1 MPTVFTR
8 DHPGFSRTIPLPTFL
23 PGLICV
29 LFLLAASSSPAS
41 DRKTRGGRPPSVPEG
56 VWSLSLRG
64 GAAHQFDAGLDDGGS
79 FRVNRF
85 FLQGGPRYAPD
96 FRRSVSLALGYGF
109 DGYDFSGDRGM
120 AALSP
125 WKTVHT
131 FRVSAPVRWGAGRKW
146 TVFVIPTVRSAAER
160 GASLGD
166 SVSGGG
172 FAGFSYRFGDRL
184 TIGPGVGVMTEI
196 ENSPDIFPV
205 LIIDWKITDRL
216 RLETGR
222 GLGASRGPGLFLRW
236 EASERWDVSFGS
248 RYEKLRFRL
257 DREGVAP
264 DGVGADR
271 SFPLFCGATY
281 RFTPRAEA
289 SLVGGVALGG
299 ELRLEDENGN
309 RVAEVDYD
317 QAGFLG
323 VAFGLRF

>member
-1 MPTVFTR
+1 M
-8 DHPGFSRTIPLPTFL
+8 SRL
-23 PGLICV
+23 
-29 LFLLAASSSPAS
+29 
-41 DRKTRGGRPPSVPEG
+41 
-56 VWSLSLRG
+56 
-64 GAAHQFDAGLDDGGS
+64 
-79 FRVNRF
+79 

-96 FRRSVSLALGYGF
+96 HRRSVSLALGYGF
-109 DGYDFSGDRGM
+109 DGYDFSGDRGI

-131 FRVSAPVRWGAGRKW
+131 VRVSTPVRWGAGRDW
-146 TVFVIPTVRSAAER
+146 TVFVIPTLRSSAES

-166 SVSGGG
+166 SLSGGG

-184 TIGPGVGVMTEI
+184 TIGPGIGAMTEI
-196 ENSPDIFPV
+196 EESPDIFPV
-205 LIIDWKITDRL
+205 LLIDWKITDRL

-222 GLGASRGPGLFLRW
+222 GLGATRGPGLILRW
-236 EASERWDVSFGS
+236 EVSDGWDLSLGG

-264 DGVGADR
+264 DGVGSDR

-289 SLVGGVALGG
+289 SLVGGWALGG

-309 RVAEVDYD
+309 RIAEENYD
-317 QAGFLG
+317 PAGFLG
-323 VAFGLRF
+323 VAFGVRF

>member
-1 MPTVFTR
+1 MPLRRCLV
-8 DHPGFSRTIPLPTFL
+8 
-23 PGLICV
+23 V
-29 LFLLAASSSPAS
+29 FLLLIVAMPVAEAARETSGERAS
-41 DRKTRGGRPPSVPEG
+41 FRPEEG
-56 VWSLSLRG
+56 WSLSLRG
-64 GAAHQFDAGLDDGGS
+64 GAAHQFETGLDDGGE
-79 FRVNRF
+79 FRVNRL
-85 FLQGGPRYAPD
+85 FLQGGARYAPD
-96 FRRSVSLALGYGF
+96 HRRSVSLALGYGF
-109 DGYDFSGDRGM
+109 DGYEFSGGRGI

-125 WKTVHT
+125 WESVHT
-131 FRVSAPVRWGAGRKW
+131 VRVSAPVRWGVGREW
-146 TVFVIPTVRSAAER
+146 TVFVIPTVRSAAES

-196 ENSPDIFPV
+196 EESPDIFPV
-205 LIIDWKITDRL
+205 LLIDWKVTDRL

-222 GLGASRGPGLFLRW
+222 GLGASRGPGLFLRF
-236 EASERWDVSFGS
+236 EASERLDVSFGG

-264 DGVGADR
+264 DGVGSDR

-299 ELRLEDENGN
+299 KLRLEDENGN
-309 RVAEVDYD
+309 RIAEEDYG
-317 QAGFLG
+317 AAAFLG